1 MSTRVVGRRGSES
14 PPRVPS
20 AWQSP
25 VVALLHCV
33 GGWGEAAAA
42 PGRGCAGSLRATL
55 LCRAGSGRGKQKC
68 CSVGLL
74 LFLTPISSVWGS
86 VCAELGAGGSGTL
99 STWSPR
105 QQLWGRMGDWSLPI
119 SSLGEE
125 VVAQLCE
132 LLDTASRGWRKLA
145 EVAGAEKRFK
155 CSEEELEMCS
165 LKVLEP
171 LGSPTQSLLQL
182 LAERECSLRYLRG
195 CLHRMGHTQACQLL
209 SSAVHDVIRITVQP
223 ESQAVAE
230 GTRVSL
236 TCWATGPPG
245 LTYQWFC
252 GKQEVPGATAPE
264 LMVDTAAAPGLPQW
278 YICRV
283 SCGAA
288 FAFSRWAH
296 IQVERSHSPKS
307 ASGYCP
313 SMAGLQI
320 LQQPQPCR
328 LAEGDPLVLE
338 CRALGN
344 PPPQY
349 QWYRNR
355 RPVEGARAPRLQV
368 QLVTT
373 AERGTYSCR
382 VFNLFHELWSQEV
395 DVEIGP
401 RLFASGAPWQEGD
414 GGRCRWWHC
423 PIAVLGAVA
432 TISLFAD
439 SPEPGSPDQ
448 LYATDKVALLVG
460 NMHYM
465 HHKDL
470 RAPMVDVHALSALLR
485 QLDFKVVSLLDLR
498 RDEMQMA
505 VNEFLLLLD
514 KGVYGLLYYA
524 GHGYENFGTSFMVP
538 IDAPG
543 SYTSAHC
550 LCVQHVLQRM
560 QQRRTGLN
568 IFLLDMCRKRNLN
581 DDILPQVGALE
592 VTANIV
598 FGYATWVP
606 SHAPSLLWGQ
616 QDTTPWAGAGMGS
629 SSDISALLALHFS
642 LMYGYAVTP
651 WHRSGLPGMLSS
663 MGLEMLV
670 AAPTSRQ
677 HPGLRAP
684 MLTWIAGIWV
694 EDVPSQWDSCS
705 TGEASSTLTHPSHPH
720 RCADAEAYELSQ
732 GELSNGV
739 FVTFLKRWLLED
751 EKITVLLDK
760 VAEDMGTLEL
770 TRGRQALELRSNLSE
785 RRALTDPIRSLGR
798 AETSARNLQWAKA
811 HVLPESRHLHF
822 DCGVTVQLGFAAEFS
837 NIMIIYTRILAAPGD
852 ITECVA
858 KLTDLPEELDVDL
871 KYTNRECPEELGS
884 PLVPTWSLACPSCC
898 LYSRLCGLQRLR
910 ELTFTVC
917 LQFRYRGVAD
927 FVEELRAVSVGRP
940 LIAKLNLSPRDP
952 GTPPASGGSGSPLSV
967 SPPSSWGNSPE
978 ENLSPEVHGSHG
990 V

>member
-598 FGYATWVP
+598 FGYAT
-606 SHAPSLLWGQ
+606 
-616 QDTTPWAGAGMGS
+616 
-629 SSDISALLALHFS
+629 
-642 LMYGYAVTP
+642 
-651 WHRSGLPGMLSS
+651 
-663 MGLEMLV
+663 
-670 AAPTSRQ
+670 
-677 HPGLRAP
+677 
-684 MLTWIAGIWV
+684 
-694 EDVPSQWDSCS
+694 
-705 TGEASSTLTHPSHPH
+705 
-720 RCADAEAYELSQ
+720 CADAEAYELSQ

-910 ELTFTVC
+910 QELTFTVC